1 MVDSTDIM
9 FDTVRFIEPAYRT
22 LAIANTGQ
30 VPVQFE
36 FIKKPGEERFCRPW
50 LIMEP
55 SSGFITQGQHL
66 IYYILTLPTYSTCIV
81 GLVDSGYLREWCEH

>member
-66 IYYILTLPTYSTCIV
+66 IYYIPYPTHLQYVRVLWT
-81 GLVDSGYLREWCEH
+81 YR